1 MSGRRV
7 FAVPSYALVTPSH
20 AYDAAR
26 MRFQRESFAAVGVDA
41 RHVVV
46 VPPEDLAAF
55 RGLPGAEVVA
65 TAEILPPEVE
75 RARVRGRD
83 RWRRALPWNRD
94 PKKAM
99 SGWWTQQ
106 WVKLAIGERL
116 GLDAWV
122 CVDSDVFA
130 VRPWDP
136 FAVLGPTCELHELVD
151 FPVGESIHRYLRA
164 SSAFLGIGDVGTS
177 RTYVGQAT
185 PLHGPTVARLRKHV
199 EDTTG
204 RPWWAAMV
212 DAFATE
218 YTTYGLFARHVDGLR
233 DVTAVDRRWC
243 RLFFELD
250 ESFEND
256 LRRAVEEEGCVL
268 GMVHSR
274 LGHAP
279 AEYAGA
285 VARVRAS

>member
-1 MSGRRV
+1 
-7 FAVPSYALVTPSH
+7 VPSYALVTPSH
-20 AYDAAR
+20 AFDAAR
-26 MRFQRESFAAVGVDA
+26 VRFQRETFEAAGVEA

-46 VPPEDLAAF
+46 VPPEERASFA
-55 RGLPGAEVVA
+55 GLPGAELVV
-65 TAEILPPEVE
+65 TADVLPPEVE
-75 RARVRGRD
+75 RARLRGRD

-130 VRPWDP
+130 VRPWAP
-136 FAVLGPTCELHELVD
+136 FGVLGPPCELHELVD
-151 FPVGESIHRYLRA
+151 FPVGESIHRYLAA

-185 PLHGPTVARLRKHV
+185 PLHGPTVSRLLRHV
-199 EDTTG
+199 EETTG
-204 RPWWAAMV
+204 RAWWAAMV

-218 YTTYGLFARHVDGLR
+218 YTTYGLFARHVDGMCE
-233 DVTAVDRRWC
+233 VVPVDRRWC
-243 RLFFELD
+243 RLFFEFG
-250 ESFEND
+250 ESFEHD
-256 LRRAVEEEGCVL
+256 LRSAVEHEGCVL
-268 GMVHSR
+268 GMLHSR
-274 LGHAP
+274 LGVEPEAYR
-279 AEYAGA
+279 AA
-285 VARVRAS
+285 VERVRAS